1 MLQTSTGT
9 KSWQG
14 PEEMTASMV
23 SGQNRKTKKQN
34 KKKKKPKEQKQT
46 PGVFTGGALM
56 LMVFNKVYSSL
67 ITTGLISSK

>member
-23 SGQNRKTKKQN
+23 SGQKRKTKKQN
-34 KKKKKPKEQKQT
+34 KKTPKEQKQT

>member
-23 SGQNRKTKKQN
+23 SGQNRKTKKTKKQN
-34 KKKKKPKEQKQT
+34 KKTKKPKT
-46 PGVFTGGALM
+46 NT
-56 LMVFNKVYSSL
+56 
-67 ITTGLISSK
+67 